1 MAGKPSTKG
10 RKVETLGKGKVTP
23 TQIAFIVDR
32 YLCDNNFSS
41 TRSVFRTEASSL
53 IANSPIN
60 EAPKTLLTL
69 GEMLDEYI
77 SLKEQKVMLEQERVL
92 MEQEKNRVQM
102 LLHGM
107 QNVMNAFNASGNL
120 SALPAKSAVAL
131 APSQPTYINKPQPGV
146 PSSVQIKSHIHSL
159 PLSSNTNSEGG
170 NFSTSAM
177 NVSDRKRKDTKTD
190 APLAAKKS
198 RGRSTNKKVSVQ
210 GPNVPP
216 QPDNTIDS
224 QVVGP
229 PTSSIRSSPENC
241 VPSGSQAQGSNIAKC
256 LFDQSSLPPTSNS
269 QPPKTPTRRITSS
282 QSGTHISP
290 PEISSVSGCN
300 QEATPTRCTVIST
313 KRVMVS
319 PAKQMA
325 YIEMSHCIS
334 PLKTGSDK
342 LGKRDHVRSRLD
354 FGSDMPE
361 GLDKQLSNEVSTSES
376 EKELDMFDI
385 EFPNFDALGIDF
397 SFSEMLNDLEIPCDG
412 IDFSCQPTSSP
423 SIENASG
430 SSPQECND
438 TNALNELTTVSEVLC
453 EKDLRILGPDC
464 MTAVKSVTKSITVVS
479 PEKKREQSLD

>member
-41 TRSVFRTEASSL
+41 TRSIFRTEASSL

-131 APSQPTYINKPQPGV
+131 APSQPAYINKPQPGV

-159 PLSSNTNSEGG
+159 PPSSNTNSEGG

-190 APLAAKKS
+190 APLAVKKS
-198 RGRSTNKKVSVQ
+198 RG
-210 GPNVPP
+210 PNVLP

-256 LFDQSSLPPTSNS
+256 LFDQSSLPPTNNS

-430 SSPQECND
+430 SPQECND
-438 TNALNELTTVSEVLC
+438 TNALNELSTVSEVLC

-464 MTAVKSVTKSITVVS
+464 MTAVKSVTKSITVIS